1 MNNIIIKEVKR
12 MTEIKKITKIALV
25 YNAIVTFLFA
35 ILLIFL
41 TELFITPLTG
51 WTNPLSP
58 RNFGGLCLLSAI
70 FSVILIRKKE
80 WEEIKLTYAFIF
92 SFFIMTIPIE
102 LIVMGVLGPTLSAA
116 AISQSILNQILMISI
131 FTLGVVSYYKQEH

>member
-1 MNNIIIKEVKR
+1 

-35 ILLIFL
+35 ILLILL
-41 TELFITPLTG
+41 TEFFLTPLTG

-70 FSVILIRKKE
+70 FSVILLRKKE

-92 SFFIMTIPIE
+92 SFFTMTIPIE
-102 LIVMGVLGPTLSAA
+102 LIVMGVLWSTLSVA
-116 AISQSILNQILMISI
+116 AISQTILNQILMISI
-131 FTLGVVSYYKQEH
+131 FSLGVLSYYKQQH

>member
-1 MNNIIIKEVKR
+1 

-25 YNAIVTFLFA
+25 ANGIVTFIFA

-41 TELFITPLTG
+41 TDLFITPLTG

-58 RNFGGLCLLSAI
+58 RNFGGLCLLSTI
-70 FSVILIRKKE
+70 FSVILLRKKE
-80 WEEIKLTYAFIF
+80 WEDIKLTFALIF

-102 LIVMGVLGPTLSAA
+102 LIVMIAISSTLTAA
-116 AISQSILNQILMISI
+116 AIFQSILNQILMISLLV
-131 FTLGVVSYYKQEH
+131 LGVYSYIKQER